1 MAKYKI
7 YHIPG
12 VKVGC
17 TTNIQKRV
25 IETQGYKDGEYEIL
39 FQTDDVSLASAAEK
53 TLQQDLGYKVDQQLY
68 KNLFKKSNKMS
79 KCSSSEATTTF
90 KIPKKDINAE
100 FLQNVTIKNGFGTY
114 ALDNEAKIEWVISN
128 VHSSQFGPS
137 TCYVYNK
144 AMAEAKEFKDPLMEP
159 RPTYEYVMFDL
170 IRSWADERGLYTK
183 GSGRVQYIKLLE
195 EAGELAQA
203 LLKEDKAEI
212 KDAVGDMVVVLTN
225 LAELEGFTIEECIE
239 SAYGEISKRTGKMI
253 NGTFVKDN

>member
-12 VKVGC
+12 VKIGC
-17 TTNIQKRV
+17 TTDIQKRV
-25 IETQGYKDGEYEIL
+25 VETQGYKDGEYEIL
-39 FQTDDVSLASAAEK
+39 FQTDDISLASAAEK
-53 TLQQDLGYKVDQQLY
+53 TLQQDLGYKVDRQLY

-90 KIPKKDINAE
+90 KISKKDINAK
-100 FLQNVTIKNGFGTY
+100 FLKNIEIKNGFGTY
-114 ALDNEAKIEWVISN
+114 ALDDEAKIEWVISN
-128 VHSSQFGPS
+128 VHASQFGPG
-137 TCYVYNK
+137 TCYIYNK
-144 AMAEAKEFKDPLMEP
+144 AMSEAEEFQGSTRGSVKLDI
-159 RPTYEYVMFDL
+159 FDN
-170 IRSWADERGLYTK
+170 IRYWANSRGLYFQGDGKT
-183 GSGRVQYIKLLE
+183 QYIKLLE

-203 LLKEDKAEI
+203 LLKEDKPEI
-212 KDAVGDMVVVLTN
+212 KDAIGDMVVVLTN

>member
-1 MAKYKI
+1 MGKYKI

-12 VKVGC
+12 VKIGC

-25 IETQGYKDGEYEIL
+25 VETQGYKDGEYEIL
-39 FQTDDVSLASAAEK
+39 FQTDDIALASTAEK
-53 TLQQDLGYKVDQQLY
+53 TLQKDLGYKVDRQLY

-100 FLQNVTIKNGFGTY
+100 FLQNLEIKNGFGTY
-114 ALDNEAKIEWVISN
+114 ALDNEAKIEWIISN
-128 VHSSQFGPS
+128 VHASQFGPG
-137 TCYVYNK
+137 TCYIYNK
-144 AMAEAKEFKDPLMEP
+144 AMEEAEEFQEP
-159 RPTYEYVMFDL
+159 IRRALELNVFDD
-170 IRSWADERGLYTK
+170 IRDWATTRGLYDK
-183 GSGRVQYIKLLE
+183 GNGQTQYIKLLE

-203 LLKEDKAEI
+203 LLKKDKAEV
-212 KDAVGDMVVVLTN
+212 KDAIGDMVVVLTN
-225 LAELEGFTIEECIE
+225 LAHLEGFTIEECIE

>member
-12 VKVGC
+12 VKIGC
-17 TTNIQKRV
+17 TTDIQKRV
-25 IETQGYKDGEYEIL
+25 VETQGYKDGEYEIL
-39 FQTDDVSLASAAEK
+39 FQTDDISLASAAEK
-53 TLQQDLGYKVDQQLY
+53 TLQQDLGYKVDRQLY

-90 KIPKKDINAE
+90 KISKKDINAK
-100 FLQNVTIKNGFGTY
+100 FLKNIEIKNGFGTY
-114 ALDNEAKIEWVISN
+114 ALDDEAKIEWVISN
-128 VHSSQFGPS
+128 VHASQFGPG
-137 TCYVYNK
+137 TCYIYNK
-144 AMAEAKEFKDPLMEP
+144 AMSEAEEFQGSTRGSVKLDI
-159 RPTYEYVMFDL
+159 FDN
-170 IRSWADERGLYTK
+170 IRYWANSRGLYIQGDGKT
-183 GSGRVQYIKLLE
+183 QYIKLLE

-203 LLKEDKAEI
+203 LLKEDKHEI
-212 KDAVGDMVVVLTN
+212 KDAIGDMVVVLTN

>member
-1 MAKYKI
+1 MGKYKI

-12 VKVGC
+12 VKIGC

-25 IETQGYKDGEYEIL
+25 VETQGYKDGEYEIL
-39 FQTDDVSLASAAEK
+39 FQTDDIALASTAEK
-53 TLQQDLGYKVDQQLY
+53 TLQKDLGYKVDRQLY

-100 FLQNVTIKNGFGTY
+100 FLQNLEIKNGFGTY
-114 ALDNEAKIEWVISN
+114 ALDNEAKIEWIISN
-128 VHSSQFGPS
+128 VHASQFGPG
-137 TCYVYNK
+137 TCYIYNK
-144 AMAEAKEFKDPLMEP
+144 AMEEAEEFQEP
-159 RPTYEYVMFDL
+159 IRRVLELNVFDD
-170 IRSWADERGLYTK
+170 IRDWATTRGLYNK
-183 GSGRVQYIKLLE
+183 GNGQTQYIKLLE
-195 EAGELAQA
+195 EAGELAQG

-212 KDAVGDMVVVLTN
+212 KDAIGDMVVVLTN
-225 LAELEGFTIEECIE
+225 LAHLEGFTIEECIE